1 MAGLPR
7 FVGPLVVLLLLVSPA
22 QPTPYSDNLQD
33 ACNKTLF
40 PKVCIQ
46 SLTTNPE
53 TRTADARR
61 LAELSVYV
69 AKEVGT
75 TVAAFAHHELNGIK
89 DDNLF
94 KCLDGCS
101 DDTEETVAHLSA
113 LTREPTNAKFLE
125 VKSWLSA
132 TLGGSSTCE
141 ESCKDAPISD
151 VKNAVVTKSL
161 EFEKL
166 LRVTLDLI
174 TEASGS
180 MSGDVAMPPTAWDAS
195 APGAY
200 GASAP
205 ESSES
210 ASAPG
215 SSGSSAPES
224 SDSASAPGSSGSSA
238 SDSSD
243 SASAPGSSG
252 SSAPESSDSA
262 SAPGSSAPESSDSAS
277 APGSSGSS
285 APDAD
290 APSSDAPAPS
300 KASTSEGPSADAPSP
315 SYGAASGPTAN
326 APSSSSDAP
335 TSDAPSADAPAPSY
349 GAASGPTANAPSSSS
364 SDADAPS
371 SGAAD
376 APSYGSAGAPSPSGA
391 GAPDADST
399 E

>member
-7 FVGPLVVLLLLVSPA
+7 LVVLLLLVFAVPVA

-75 TVAAFAHHELNGIK
+75 TVAAFAHHELSGVK
-89 DDNLF
+89 EDTLF

-101 DDTEETVAHLSA
+101 DDIEETVAHLSA
-113 LTREPTNAKFLE
+113 LTREPTCAKFLE
-125 VKSWLSA
+125 IKSWLSA
-132 TLGGSSTCE
+132 TLGGSNTCE
-141 ESCKDAPISD
+141 ETCKDAPISD

-174 TEASGS
+174 TEASGP
-180 MSGDVAMPPTAWDAS
+180 MPAAGAAVAPTAWDS
-195 APGAY
+195 GAPGSY
-200 GASAP
+200 GAST
-205 ESSES
+205 SGSYGSS
-210 ASAPG
+210 ASG
-215 SSGSSAPES
+215 SYGSSAPES
-224 SDSASAPGSSGSSA
+224 SDSASASGSYGSSA
-238 SDSSD
+238 SASEAPSSD
-243 SASAPGSSG
+243 ASAP
-252 SSAPESSDSA
+252 SSAPTSEASS
-262 SAPGSSAPESSDSAS
+262 
-277 APGSSGSS
+277 
-285 APDAD
+285 AD
-290 APSSDAPAPS
+290 APSSYGSSASGSEAPS
-300 KASTSEGPSADAPSP
+300 ADASAPSNAQTSDSPSADAPAS
-315 SYGAASGPTAN
+315 SYGAASGPAAD
-326 APSSSSDAP
+326 APSSSP
-335 TSDAPSADAPAPSY
+335 
-349 GAASGPTANAPSSSS
+349 

-376 APSYGSAGAPSPSGA
+376 SPSSGASYGSAGAPSPSGS
-391 GAPDADST
+391 GDSAPEADST
-399 E
+399 A

>member
-7 FVGPLVVLLLLVSPA
+7 LVVLLLLVFAVPVA

-75 TVAAFAHHELNGIK
+75 TVAAFAHHELSGVK
-89 DDNLF
+89 EDTLF

-101 DDTEETVAHLSA
+101 DDIEETVAHLSA
-113 LTREPTNAKFLE
+113 LTREPTCAKFLE
-125 VKSWLSA
+125 IKSWLSA
-132 TLGGSSTCE
+132 TLGGSNTCE
-141 ESCKDAPISD
+141 ETCKDAPISD

-174 TEASGS
+174 TEASGP
-180 MSGDVAMPPTAWDAS
+180 MPAAGAAVAPTAWDS
-195 APGAY
+195 GAPGSY
-200 GASAP
+200 GAST
-205 ESSES
+205 S
-210 ASAPG
+210 G
-215 SSGSSAPES
+215 SYGSSAPES
-224 SDSASAPGSSGSSA
+224 SDSASASGSYGSSA
-238 SDSSD
+238 SASEAPSTDA
-243 SASAPGSSG
+243 SAS
-252 SSAPESSDSA
+252 SSAP
-262 SAPGSSAPESSDSAS
+262 
-277 APGSSGSS
+277 
-285 APDAD
+285 
-290 APSSDAPAPS
+290 
-300 KASTSEGPSADAPSP
+300 TSE
-315 SYGAASGPTAN
+315 
-326 APSSSSDAP
+326 
-335 TSDAPSADAPAPSY
+335 APSADASGSYGSTASGSEAPSADASAPSNAQTSDSTSADAPASSY
-349 GAASGPTANAPSSSS
+349 GASSGPAADAPSASP

-376 APSYGSAGAPSPSGA
+376 SPSSGASYGSAGAPSPSGS
-391 GAPDADST
+391 GASAPEADST
-399 E
+399 A

>member
-7 FVGPLVVLLLLVSPA
+7 LVVLLLLVFAVPVA

-75 TVAAFAHHELNGIK
+75 TVAAFAHHELSGVK
-89 DDNLF
+89 EDTLF

-101 DDTEETVAHLSA
+101 DDIEETVAHLSA
-113 LTREPTNAKFLE
+113 LTREPTCAKFLE
-125 VKSWLSA
+125 IKSWLSA
-132 TLGGSSTCE
+132 TLGGSNTCE
-141 ESCKDAPISD
+141 ETCKDAPISD

-174 TEASGS
+174 TEASGP
-180 MSGDVAMPPTAWDAS
+180 MPAAGAAVAPTAWDS
-195 APGAY
+195 GAPGSY
-200 GASAP
+200 GAST
-205 ESSES
+205 S
-210 ASAPG
+210 G
-215 SSGSSAPES
+215 SYGSSAPES
-224 SDSASAPGSSGSSA
+224 FDSASASGSYGSSA
-238 SDSSD
+238 S
-243 SASAPGSSG
+243 GSYS
-252 SSAPESSDSA
+252 SSAPESFDSA
-262 SAPGSSAPESSDSAS
+262 SASGSYGSSA
-277 APGSSGSS
+277 SGSYG
-285 APDAD
+285 
-290 APSSDAPAPS
+290 
-300 KASTSEGPSADAPSP
+300 ST
-315 SYGAASGPTAN
+315 ASG
-326 APSSSSDAP
+326 SE
-335 TSDAPSADAPAPSY
+335 APSADASAPSNAQTSDSTSADAPASSY
-349 GAASGPTANAPSSSS
+349 GASSGPAADAPSASP

-376 APSYGSAGAPSPSGA
+376 SPSSGASYGSAGAPSPSGS
-391 GAPDADST
+391 GASAPEADST
-399 E
+399 A

>member
-7 FVGPLVVLLLLVSPA
+7 LVVLLLLVFAVPVA

-75 TVAAFAHHELNGIK
+75 TVAAFAHHELSGVK
-89 DDNLF
+89 EDTLF

-101 DDTEETVAHLSA
+101 DDIEETVAHLSA
-113 LTREPTNAKFLE
+113 LTREPTCAKFLE
-125 VKSWLSA
+125 IKSWLSA
-132 TLGGSSTCE
+132 TLGGSNTCE
-141 ESCKDAPISD
+141 ETCKDAPISD

-174 TEASGS
+174 TEASGP
-180 MSGDVAMPPTAWDAS
+180 MPAAGAAVAPTA
-195 APGAY
+195 
-200 GASAP
+200 
-205 ESSES
+205 
-210 ASAPG
+210 
-215 SSGSSAPES
+215 APES
-224 SDSASAPGSSGSSA
+224 SDSASASGSYGSSA
-238 SDSSD
+238 SASEAPSTDA
-243 SASAPGSSG
+243 SAS
-252 SSAPESSDSA
+252 SSAP
-262 SAPGSSAPESSDSAS
+262 
-277 APGSSGSS
+277 
-285 APDAD
+285 
-290 APSSDAPAPS
+290 
-300 KASTSEGPSADAPSP
+300 TSE
-315 SYGAASGPTAN
+315 
-326 APSSSSDAP
+326 
-335 TSDAPSADAPAPSY
+335 APSADASGSYGSTASGSEAPSADASAPSNAQTSDSTSADAPASSY
-349 GAASGPTANAPSSSS
+349 GASSGPAADAPSASP

-376 APSYGSAGAPSPSGA
+376 SPSSGASYGSAGAPSPSGS
-391 GAPDADST
+391 GASAPEADST
-399 E
+399 A

>member
-53 TRTADARR
+53 SRTADARR

-89 DDNLF
+89 DDILF

-101 DDTEETVAHLSA
+101 DDIEETVAHLSA

-151 VKNAVVTKSL
+151 VKNGVVTKSL

-180 MSGDVAMPPTAWDAS
+180 MSGVVAVPPTAWDAS
-195 APGAY
+195 APGSY

-210 ASAPG
+210 ASAPESSDSASTTG
-215 SSGSSAPES
+215 SSGSSAPTSE
-224 SDSASAPGSSGSSA
+224 
-238 SDSSD
+238 
-243 SASAPGSSG
+243 
-252 SSAPESSDSA
+252 
-262 SAPGSSAPESSDSAS
+262 
-277 APGSSGSS
+277 
-285 APDAD
+285 
-290 APSSDAPAPS
+290 APSAGAPAPS
-300 KASTSEGPSADAPSP
+300 NAPTSDAPSADAPTP
-315 SYGAASGPTAN
+315 SYGSSASGSG
-326 APSSSSDAP
+326 APSPSNAP

-349 GAASGPTANAPSSSS
+349 GAASGPAADAPSSSP
-364 SDADAPS
+364 SDSDAPS

-376 APSYGSAGAPSPSGA
+376 SPSSGSAGAPSYGSAAAPSHGSAGAPSPSGA
-391 GAPDADST
+391 DAPSPSGADAPDADSPA
-399 E
+399 

>member
-7 FVGPLVVLLLLVSPA
+7 LVVLLLLAIAVPVA

-53 TRTADARR
+53 SRTADARR

-75 TVAAFAHHELNGIK
+75 TVAAFAHHELTGVK
-89 DDNLF
+89 EDTLF

-101 DDTEETVAHLSA
+101 DDIEETVAHLSA
-113 LTREPTNAKFLE
+113 LTREPTCAKFLE
-125 VKSWLSA
+125 IKSWLSA
-132 TLGGSSTCE
+132 TLGGSNTCE
-141 ESCKDAPISD
+141 ETCKDAPISD

-180 MSGDVAMPPTAWDAS
+180 MPAAGGAVAPTAWEGS
-195 APGAY
+195 TSGSY

-205 ESSES
+205 DSYGAS
-210 ASAPG
+210 ASGSYG
-215 SSGSSAPES
+215 SSASGSYSSSAPES
-224 SDSASAPGSSGSSA
+224 SDSASALGSSGSSA
-238 SDSSD
+238 SGSYGS
-243 SASAPGSSG
+243 SASASEAASSDASAP
-252 SSAPESSDSA
+252 SSAPTSEASS
-262 SAPGSSAPESSDSAS
+262 
-277 APGSSGSS
+277 
-285 APDAD
+285 AD
-290 APSSDAPAPS
+290 APSSYGSSASGSEAPS
-300 KASTSEGPSADAPSP
+300 ADASAPSNAQTSDSPSADAPAS
-315 SYGAASGPTAN
+315 SYGAASGPAAD
-326 APSSSSDAP
+326 APSSSP
-335 TSDAPSADAPAPSY
+335 
-349 GAASGPTANAPSSSS
+349 

-376 APSYGSAGAPSPSGA
+376 SPSSGASYGSAGAPSPSGS
-391 GAPDADST
+391 GASAPEADST
-399 E
+399 A